1 MLHAFGE
8 NVQSFYMIGTI
19 KLKSGIVVKI
29 HELQCF
35 QPHLHQQMF

>member
-19 KLKSGIVVKI
+19 KLKSGTVVKI
-29 HELQCF
+29 H
-35 QPHLHQQMF
+35 